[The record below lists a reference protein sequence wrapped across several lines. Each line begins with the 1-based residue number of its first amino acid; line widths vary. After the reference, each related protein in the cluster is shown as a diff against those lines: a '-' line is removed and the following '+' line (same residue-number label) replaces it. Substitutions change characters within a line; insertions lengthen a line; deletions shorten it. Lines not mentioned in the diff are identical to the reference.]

1 VTHDVTF
8 TCMGCEMRLLADG
21 ADDRAIRAARDLL
34 DAVDARLSRF
44 RPGSELARLNADPR
58 STVPASPLLRAA
70 VGAALWAAERTR
82 GLVDPTLL
90 GALERQGYAGSLAAG
105 PRVALPGAL
114 ADAPPRAPASSRAGA
129 GWRAVAIDNRAGTI
143 TRPPGLRL
151 DTGGTTKGVAADA
164 AARLLAGARRLVV
177 DCGGDL
183 RVVVARGMAPFDVA
197 VEHPLSGERAATL
210 RVAGGGIATSGLAR
224 RLWRRPDGSPA
235 HHLLDPATGEPA
247 WTGLISATAL
257 APTTLEAEALAKAA
271 LLRGPAGA
279 RRVLARRGGA
289 LVHDDGAVER
299 IDPARRRGRLPVHDD
314 GAVERIDP
322 AAGDG
327 RALRAGVAA

>member
-1 VTHDVTF
+1 MSF

-21 ADDRAIRAARDLL
+21 ADDGAIHAARDLL
-34 DAVDARLSRF
+34 DAIDARLSRF
-44 RPGSELARLNADPR
+44 RSGSELSRLNADPR
-58 STVPASPLLRAA
+58 PTVPASPLLRAA

-90 GALERQGYAGSLAAG
+90 GALERHGYTGSLAAG
-105 PRVALPGAL
+105 PRAALPDAL
-114 ADAPPRAPASSRAGA
+114 AEAPPRAPASGRPGA
-129 GWRAVAIDNRAGTI
+129 AWRAVGIDNRAGAI

-151 DTGGTTKGVAADA
+151 DTGGTTKGLAADA
-164 AARLLAGARRLVV
+164 AAQLLAGAHRLVV

-183 RVVVARGMAPFDVA
+183 RVVVARGSAPFDVA

-210 RVAGGGIATSGLAR
+210 RVAGGGVATSGLVR

-279 RRVLARRGGA
+279 RRVLGRRGGV
-289 LVHDDGAVER
+289 LVHDDGAVEW
-299 IDPARRRGRLPVHDD
+299 IDSPAG
-314 GAVERIDP
+314 E
-322 AAGDG
+322 G
-327 RALRAGVAA
+327 RALRARVRVGATA

>member
-1 VTHDVTF
+1 
-8 TCMGCEMRLLADG
+8 MGCEMRLLADG
-21 ADDRAIRAARDLL
+21 PDDAAMRAVRDLL

-44 RPGSELARLNADPR
+44 RSGSELSRLNADPR
-58 STVPASPLLRAA
+58 ATVPASALLRAA

-90 GALERQGYAGSLAAG
+90 DHLERHGYTGSLAGG
-105 PRVALPGAL
+105 PRAALPDAL
-114 ADAPPRAPASSRAGA
+114 ADAPPRASASRRTAPS
-129 GWRAVAIDNRAGTI
+129 WRGIRIDNRARTI
-143 TRPPGLRL
+143 TRPPGLRV
-151 DTGGTTKGVAADA
+151 DTGGTTKGLAADA
-164 AARLLAGARRLVV
+164 AAQLLAGARRLVV

-183 RVVVARGMAPFDVA
+183 RVVVARGSAPFEVA

-210 RVAGGGIATSGLAR
+210 RVAGGGVATSGLAR
-224 RLWRRPDGSPA
+224 RLWRRPDGRPA

-279 RRVLARRGGA
+279 RRVLGRRGGV
-289 LVHDDGAVER
+289 LVHDDGAVES
-299 IDPARRRGRLPVHDD
+299 IG
-314 GAVERIDP
+314 P
-322 AAGDG
+322 AAVNF
-327 RALRAGVAA
+327 RVPVGVTA